1 MVDCAV
7 ILAVGSTTHL
17 SQLVYSR
24 PRPMLPVLGKP
35 MVVRTMD
42 RLYHAGI
49 KHYIVI
55 VGEDE
60 GAVASYLNAHWL
72 PNVQIEF
79 VIQSSHSSL
88 TRTLAAI
95 ARQYGKPF
103 ILTAYN
109 SFTHPNFP
117 KNLLNH
123 YQEVGQG
130 LLLSGARTSLSK
142 SKPQHYAEIED
153 NRVKTLSR
161 EKPLHEQVGF
171 ALANLAV
178 LGAEVLDY
186 LEVQA
191 KRTGGFSRELMD
203 VLTPY
208 VQNGGV
214 TNIAETNWILQIEA
228 DYDLLTLNKLLLD
241 DGQDAHILSEIPNKV
256 QLIPPVRIDPSVSI
270 GQGAKIGP
278 HVYLESGCSVGHH
291 ATVSNAIILQ
301 NTILSARSTTM
312 DAVVASRVH
321 ITNPDLAPKP

>member
-7 ILAVGSTTHL
+7 ILAVGSTTHP

-35 MVVRTMD
+35 MVVRTME
-42 RLYHAGI
+42 RLYRAEIG
-49 KHYIVI
+49 HYIVV

-95 ARQYGKPF
+95 ARQHGKPF
-103 ILTAYN
+103 VVAAYN

-117 KNLLNH
+117 EHLLKH
-123 YQEVGQG
+123 YRDVGQG
-130 LLLSGARTSLSK
+130 LLLSGARNSLSK
-142 SKPQHYAEIED
+142 SKPQHYAEVED
-153 NRVKTLSR
+153 NRVKTLVH
-161 EKPLHEQVGF
+161 EKPPHEQSGF

-178 LGAEVLDY
+178 FGTEVLDY
-186 LEVQA
+186 LEIQA

-203 VLTPY
+203 VLAHY
-208 VQNGGV
+208 VQGGGV

-228 DYDLLTLNKLLLD
+228 DYDLLTINRLLLE
-241 DGQDAHILSEIPNKV
+241 DGQDAHILSEIPNTV
-256 QLIPPVRIDPSVSI
+256 QIIPPVRIDPSVSI

-278 HVYLESGCSVGHH
+278 RVYLESGCSVGHH
-291 ATVSNAIILQ
+291 ATVSNAVVLQ
-301 NTILSARSTTM
+301 NAVLPARSTTTE
-312 DAVVASRVH
+312 AVVASRAY